1 MGHLQSVVREEEREV
16 SGHLLVN
23 IVIYDD
29 VMSRFQQQVRL
40 LYIVLANLVR
50 YFIWRD
56 LYQAIVCTLNEGLLL
71 VLNQAPVPLLKCV
84 VILLTHI
91 ELSLGRI
98 SAHGLDVLLR
108 ASVQVQLRIRHAY
121 LGVEED

>member
-1 MGHLQSVVREEEREV
+1 
-16 SGHLLVN
+16 
-23 IVIYDD
+23 
-29 VMSRFQQQVRL
+29 MSRFQQQVRL